1 MTKEEKRDK
10 LVKWLESE
18 VHVEW
23 MREVVSDWSK
33 WMRGNVVTK
42 SWEYL
47 SYVINSMVQSEHI
60 IDYIKNY
67 DNLGRIQ
74 KRAVDFIANAFYPR
88 FTEG

>member
-1 MTKEEKRDK
+1 MTKGERRDK

-18 VHVEW
+18 EHIEY

-33 WMRGNVVTK
+33 LMTGNNVPK

-47 SYVINSMVQSEHI
+47 SYLINSMVQSENI

-67 DNLGRIQ
+67 DTLGRIQ
-74 KRAVDFIANAFYPR
+74 KKAVDFITNAFYPR
-88 FTEG
+88 FAER

>member
-1 MTKEEKRDK
+1 MTKEEKRNK

-18 VHVEW
+18 EHVEY

-33 WMRGNVVTK
+33 LMDGSVNK

-67 DNLGRIQ
+67 DTLGRIQ
-74 KRAVDFIANAFYPR
+74 KKAVDFITNAFYPR
-88 FTEG
+88 FARGD

>member
-1 MTKEEKRDK
+1 MTKEDKRNK

-18 VHVEW
+18 EHVEY

-33 WMRGNVVTK
+33 LMDGSVNK

-47 SYVINSMVQSEHI
+47 SYLINSMVQSENI

-67 DNLGRIQ
+67 DTLGRIQ
-74 KRAVDFIANAFYPR
+74 KKAIDFIANAFYPR
-88 FTEG
+88 FAEG

>member
-18 VHVEW
+18 EHLEYV
-23 MREVVSDWSK
+23 REVVSDWSK
-33 WMRGNVVTK
+33 LMSGNNVPK

-67 DNLGRIQ
+67 DTLGRIQ
-74 KRAVDFIANAFYPR
+74 KRAVDFITNAFYPR
-88 FTEG
+88 FAEG